1 MKIQPRRIELL
12 SPARD
17 IEVGKSAIDH
27 GADAVYIGASS
38 FSARASAGNSVEDIA
53 RLVEYAHKYGVRIY
67 VTLNTI
73 LYDDEIKEARR
84 LVEEL
89 YGVGVDALIVQDMAL
104 LEMGLPPMELHAS
117 TQTDIRTVEKARFL
131 YDAGF
136 TRLVLSREL
145 SLKQIE
151 EIHSSLPQAEIEAFV
166 HGALCVSYSGQC
178 YMSQCFKSR
187 SANRGVCSQVCRL
200 PYTLRDAEGKI
211 IGRDTHILSLKDM
224 NRSSHIE
231 EMIDAGVSSLKIE
244 GRLKDITYVKNVT
257 AYYRKE
263 IDRIIERRAD
273 VIRSSVGR
281 CEYMFKPRVE
291 KSFNRGFT
299 SYFIEGVRCED
310 VSYPLSPK
318 SRGEY
323 IGRVKNVSGNEI
335 VIDTALELNNGDG
348 FFYVGKGGNV
358 GGFRIDRAVKNKVYP
373 TTMPRD
379 IEKGA
384 AIYRNHD
391 TEFIR
396 MLSRESSRRVVDVD
410 FVLKDTERGF
420 ILSSSCDDGIS
431 HSVSADVEKQIS
443 LKDQREN
450 IYRVLGKMGDTQYV
464 VRGIDI
470 SMSEP
475 YFMPASLL
483 ASMRRECVE
492 GMDKKR
498 ESYMREM
505 HVVKPHDYPRCET
518 LYTDYRANV
527 SNAISREF
535 YSRCGV
541 NVSLAYE
548 KDEVED
554 AELAVCKHC
563 VRYAI
568 GKCPKETGKKDDRYQ
583 VLYMES
589 GVVRL
594 KATFDCKKCEMI
606 LHKWK

>member
-1 MKIQPRRIELL
+1 MNIQPRRIELL

-17 IEVGKSAIDH
+17 IEVGKAAIDH

-151 EIHSSLPQAEIEAFV
+151 EIHSSLPQAEMEAFV

-263 IDRIIERRAD
+263 IDRI
-273 VIRSSVGR
+273 
-281 CEYMFKPRVE
+281 
-291 KSFNRGFT
+291 
-299 SYFIEGVRCED
+299 
-310 VSYPLSPK
+310 
-318 SRGEY
+318 
-323 IGRVKNVSGNEI
+323 
-335 VIDTALELNNGDG
+335 
-348 FFYVGKGGNV
+348 
-358 GGFRIDRAVKNKVYP
+358 
-373 TTMPRD
+373 
-379 IEKGA
+379 
-384 AIYRNHD
+384 
-391 TEFIR
+391 
-396 MLSRESSRRVVDVD
+396 
-410 FVLKDTERGF
+410 
-420 ILSSSCDDGIS
+420 
-431 HSVSADVEKQIS
+431 
-443 LKDQREN
+443 
-450 IYRVLGKMGDTQYV
+450 
-464 VRGIDI
+464 
-470 SMSEP
+470 
-475 YFMPASLL
+475 
-483 ASMRRECVE
+483 
-492 GMDKKR
+492 
-498 ESYMREM
+498 
-505 HVVKPHDYPRCET
+505 
-518 LYTDYRANV
+518 
-527 SNAISREF
+527 
-535 YSRCGV
+535 
-541 NVSLAYE
+541 
-548 KDEVED
+548 
-554 AELAVCKHC
+554 
-563 VRYAI
+563 
-568 GKCPKETGKKDDRYQ
+568 
-583 VLYMES
+583 
-589 GVVRL
+589 
-594 KATFDCKKCEMI
+594 DC
-606 LHKWK
+606 

>member
-17 IEVGKSAIDH
+17 IEVGKAAIDH

-281 CEYMFKPRVE
+281 
-291 KSFNRGFT
+291 
-299 SYFIEGVRCED
+299 
-310 VSYPLSPK
+310 
-318 SRGEY
+318 
-323 IGRVKNVSGNEI
+323 
-335 VIDTALELNNGDG
+335 
-348 FFYVGKGGNV
+348 
-358 GGFRIDRAVKNKVYP
+358 
-373 TTMPRD
+373 
-379 IEKGA
+379 
-384 AIYRNHD
+384 
-391 TEFIR
+391 
-396 MLSRESSRRVVDVD
+396 
-410 FVLKDTERGF
+410 
-420 ILSSSCDDGIS
+420 
-431 HSVSADVEKQIS
+431 
-443 LKDQREN
+443 
-450 IYRVLGKMGDTQYV
+450 
-464 VRGIDI
+464 
-470 SMSEP
+470 
-475 YFMPASLL
+475 
-483 ASMRRECVE
+483 
-492 GMDKKR
+492 
-498 ESYMREM
+498 
-505 HVVKPHDYPRCET
+505 
-518 LYTDYRANV
+518 
-527 SNAISREF
+527 
-535 YSRCGV
+535 
-541 NVSLAYE
+541 
-548 KDEVED
+548 
-554 AELAVCKHC
+554 
-563 VRYAI
+563 
-568 GKCPKETGKKDDRYQ
+568 
-583 VLYMES
+583 
-589 GVVRL
+589 
-594 KATFDCKKCEMI
+594 
-606 LHKWK
+606 